1 MYRCGTVA
9 GKYMVLK
16 RRRRH
21 PIPDSPSRYRGHRGW
36 ITLATPN
43 KPQQRGRLMLEEKFT
58 PPSGA
63 FTRSVP
69 IRFSHCDPA
78 GIVYFPHYF
87 DMFNGVIEDWY
98 KDELKHDYAALVM
111 GERFGFPFVHIEC
124 DFKIPSLMGDV
135 IELTLLADRIG
146 RSSLG
151 IVIVCHRDGLLRL
164 RARMVTA
171 MMSLE
176 TRKPVPLPAPLRA
189 AIEAYRARTAGG

>member
-1 MYRCGTVA
+1 
-9 GKYMVLK
+9 
-16 RRRRH
+16 
-21 PIPDSPSRYRGHRGW
+21 
-36 ITLATPN
+36 
-43 KPQQRGRLMLEEKFT
+43 MLEEKFT
-58 PPSGA
+58 PPAGA

-98 KDELKHDYAALVM
+98 KDELHHDYAALVM
-111 GERFGFPFVHIEC
+111 EERFGFPFVHIEC
-124 DFKIPSLMGDV
+124 DFKIPSLMGEV
-135 IELTLLADRIG
+135 IELTLLVDRIG

-151 IVIVCHRDGLLRL
+151 IVIVCHGDGLERL

-176 TRKPVPLPAPLRA
+176 TKKPVPLPQDLRA
-189 AIEAYRARTAGG
+189 AIEAYRAKTCKG

>member
-1 MYRCGTVA
+1 M
-9 GKYMVLK
+9 LQ
-16 RRRRH
+16 
-21 PIPDSPSRYRGHRGW
+21 DS
-36 ITLATPN
+36 
-43 KPQQRGRLMLEEKFT
+43 FV
-58 PPSGA
+58 PPASA

-69 IRFSHCDPA
+69 IRFAHCDPA

-87 DMFNGVIEDWY
+87 NMFNGLIEDWY
-98 KDELKHDYAALVM
+98 TEELGYNYAEMIM
-111 GERFGFPFVHIEC
+111 GSQFGFPFVHIEC
-124 DFKIPSLMGDV
+124 DFKIPSRMGDV
-135 IELTLLADRIG
+135 IDLTLLVERIG

-151 IVIVCHRDGLLRL
+151 VAIVCHRDGIERL